1 MRKIKK
7 SDEFINENNENLIP
21 IMTKEESVYYVDESD
36 FIKFIEKNSDY
47 EWNYLCDKCR
57 SSGLFNE
64 DGKTYYTGKVVKSGY
79 NTEFATEWVNKFYD
93 AHPWIKQMMI
103 VFDD

>member
-1 MRKIKK
+1 MGKIKK

-36 FIKFIEKNSDY
+36 FIKFIEENSDY
-47 EWNYLCDKCR
+47 GWNYLCDKCR
-57 SSGLFNE
+57 SSGLFN
-64 DGKTYYTGKVVKSGY
+64 DSDKTYYTGKVVKSEH